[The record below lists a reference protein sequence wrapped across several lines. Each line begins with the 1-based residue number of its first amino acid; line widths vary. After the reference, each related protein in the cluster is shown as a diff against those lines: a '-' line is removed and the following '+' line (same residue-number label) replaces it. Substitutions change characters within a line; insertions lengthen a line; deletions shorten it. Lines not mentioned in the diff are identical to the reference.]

1 MRDADNTA
9 KKQRGRPFAKGQSG
23 NQSGRPAGSRNKATL
38 AAETLLDGEAE
49 TLTRTAIEKAKQGD
63 MAALR
68 LCLDRILPP
77 RKDRPTTFDLPVLQN
92 TEDAPKALAAIAT
105 AVARGDLSIS
115 EAAEFCRIVEAYVRT
130 IEATDLERRL
140 RSIEATMK

>member
-1 MRDADNTA
+1 MSHADNTA

-49 TLTRTAIEKAKQGD
+49 TLTRKVIEKAKEGD

-68 LCLDRILPP
+68 LCLDRILAP
-77 RKDRPTTFDLPVLQN
+77 RKDRPTPFDLPVLQN

-115 EAAEFCRIVEAYVRT
+115 EAAEFCRIVEAYVRA

-140 RSIEATMK
+140 RSIEATIK